1 VASIEITNDALIVHV
16 EGLDRLW
23 ALRSR
28 LEIPLQ
34 HVLGAEVDPERATN
48 WWQGVRIMGTA
59 LPGVIRAGTFL
70 QHGEWVFWDVHDPA
84 LTVVIAL
91 QDEHYTQ
98 LVLQVADPPA
108 VAAAIN
114 RAVRR

>member
-59 LPGVIRAGTFL
+59 LPGVIRARFSS
-70 QHGEWVFWDVHDPA
+70 
-84 LTVVIAL
+84 TVSGCFGMS
-91 QDEHYTQ
+91 TT
-98 LVLQVADPPA
+98 P
-108 VAAAIN
+108 
-114 RAVRR
+114 R